1 MVAAAGVCLNSAR
14 AGRVPGRRQ
23 DEVAARG
30 GEGNEMNGRSMMMAW
45 ALLVVGLGG
54 AGCTESFDLT
64 FNYQAAQTP
73 AVALRVDNLQGSVRL
88 KKGAVGSAIS
98 GRVKVHAAGFDKE
111 SQAKAA
117 AEAVEVVE
125 NMNGD
130 ELVLSVG
137 LPASGRSKTFDV
149 TFDLSVPENL
159 SVAVVTDNGRV
170 SIDGLAVTEVDTTN
184 GPVDLVFTA
193 AVGDDET
200 TVRTQ
205 NGAVSVDAHEGAI
218 DVLTTNAVIDIFDVA
233 GDARA
238 STTNAPITARVIP
251 PPGGEVILSTTNAP
265 IDLALPR
272 DFGARLIAVTSSP
285 GVIAI
290 SSDLR
295 FTPTGGFPGQAEGV
309 LGDGA
314 GRVDVRTTLEDVF
327 IHR

>member
-1 MVAAAGVCLNSAR
+1 MRSWLVMV
-14 AGRVPGRRQ
+14 
-23 DEVAARG
+23 VAF
-30 GEGNEMNGRSMMMAW
+30 
-45 ALLVVGLGG
+45 LGLG
-54 AGCTESFDLT
+54 ACTESFDLT
-64 FNYQAAQTP
+64 FNYQASQAP
-73 AVALRVDNLQGSVRL
+73 AAALRVDNLQGSVRL
-88 KKGAVGSAIS
+88 QKGAVGTAIS

-117 AEAVEVVE
+117 AQQVEVVE
-125 NMNGD
+125 NMNGG

-137 LPASGRSKTFDV
+137 LPSSARSKTFDV

-159 SVAVVTDNGRV
+159 SVAVVTDNGRI

-184 GPVDLVFTA
+184 GPIDLVFTA
-193 AVGDDET
+193 AVGDDAT
-200 TVRTQ
+200 TIRTQ
-205 NGAVSVDAHEGAI
+205 NGAVTVDSHEGAV
-218 DVLTTNAVIDIFDVA
+218 DVLTTNAVVELYDVA

-251 PPGGEVILSTTNAP
+251 PAGGEVILATTNAP

-285 GVIAI
+285 GVIGIA
-290 SSDLR
+290 SDLR
-295 FTPTGGFPGQAEGV
+295 FTPTGSFAGQAEGV

-314 GRVDVRTTLEDVF
+314 GRVDVRTTLEDIL